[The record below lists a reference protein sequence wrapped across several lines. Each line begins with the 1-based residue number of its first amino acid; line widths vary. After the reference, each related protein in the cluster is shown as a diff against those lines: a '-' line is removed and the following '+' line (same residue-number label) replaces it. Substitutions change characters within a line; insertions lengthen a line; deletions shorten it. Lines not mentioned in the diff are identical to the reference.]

1 MEVDLVL
8 DPFGA
13 RWEDMRAATLL
24 AEEAGYGGV
33 WVWDHLAGST
43 HRAPHV
49 LECWTV
55 VTALAAVTERL
66 MLGPL
71 VLNNANRDPA
81 MVAIMAATLQE
92 VSGGRLL
99 LGLGAGGNVTTPY
112 GAEQVAFGRTVAA
125 DPVRRRQLEDGVATI
140 RSVWSGSHG
149 GSSGYLVPQP
159 PPPIVIGAFGPR
171 TAELAGRVAD
181 GVNVMLGMLELV
193 DAARAGRAAAGGDPA
208 GLIVT
213 LNVDLSPDS
222 IAMCRATGAD
232 RAICYLPVPYDLDLI
247 RSAGRLLQQ

>member
-1 MEVDLVL
+1 MEIDLVL

-13 RWEDMRAATLL
+13 RWEDMRAAALL
-24 AEEAGYGGV
+24 AEESGFSGV

-55 VTALAAVTERL
+55 VTALAAVTDRL

-71 VLNNANRDPA
+71 VLNNANRDPE

-125 DPVRRRQLEDGVATI
+125 DPVRRRELEDSVATI
-140 RSVWSGSHG
+140 RSVWTGSHG

-159 PPPIVIGAFGPR
+159 PPPIVIGAFGPK
-171 TAELAGRVAD
+171 TAALAGRVAD

-193 DAARAGRAAAGGDPA
+193 DAARAARVEAGADPA
-208 GLIVT
+208 TLLVT
-213 LNVDLSPDS
+213 LNADLSADS
-222 IAMCRATGAD
+222 LALCRAAGAD
-232 RAICYLPVPYDLDLI
+232 RATCYLPVPYDLDLI
-247 RSAGRLLQQ
+247 RSAGPLLQQ

>member
-1 MEVDLVL
+1 VKLDLLL

-13 RWEDMRAATLL
+13 RWEDMRAATVL
-24 AEEAGYGGV
+24 AEESGFGGV

-55 VTALAAVTERL
+55 VTALAAVTERV

-99 LGLGAGGNVTTPY
+99 LGLGAGGNLSTPY
-112 GAEQVAFGRTVAA
+112 GAEQVAFGRSVAA
-125 DPVRRRQLEDGVATI
+125 DPVRRRALEDGVATI
-140 RSVWSGSHG
+140 RSVWTGSHG
-149 GSSGYLVPQP
+149 GSSGYLVPRP
-159 PPPIVIGAFGPR
+159 PPPIVIGAFGPK

-181 GVNVMLGMLELV
+181 GLNVMLGMLELV
-193 DAARAGRAAAGGDPA
+193 DVARAARRDA
-208 GLIVT
+208 GLDPSDLLVT
-213 LNVDLSPDS
+213 LNADLSPDS
-222 IAMCRATGAD
+222 LAMCRAAGAD

-247 RSAGRLLQQ
+247 RSAGRLLQE

>member
-13 RWEDMRAATLL
+13 RWDDVRDAAQL
-24 AEEAGYGGV
+24 AEEAGYGGI
-33 WVWDHLAGST
+33 WLWDHLAGST
-43 HRAPHV
+43 HRASRI

-55 VTALAAVTERL
+55 VTALAAVTDHV

-99 LGLGAGGNVTTPY
+99 LGLGAGGNVSTPY
-112 GAEQVAFGRTVAA
+112 AAEQVAFGRTVAP
-125 DPVRRRQLEDGVATI
+125 DPVRRRELEDAVATI
-140 RSVWSGSHG
+140 RSVWTGSHG
-149 GSSGYLVPQP
+149 GSSGYLVPEP
-159 PPPIVIGAFGPR
+159 PPPIVIGAFGPK
-171 TAELAGRVAD
+171 TAELGGQVAD

-193 DAARAGRAAAGGDPA
+193 DVARAARERAGKDPA
-208 GLIVT
+208 TLLVT
-213 LNVDLSPDS
+213 LNVDLSADS

-232 RAICYLPVPYDLDLI
+232 RAICYAPVPYDRELI
-247 RSAGRLLQQ
+247 RSALQ